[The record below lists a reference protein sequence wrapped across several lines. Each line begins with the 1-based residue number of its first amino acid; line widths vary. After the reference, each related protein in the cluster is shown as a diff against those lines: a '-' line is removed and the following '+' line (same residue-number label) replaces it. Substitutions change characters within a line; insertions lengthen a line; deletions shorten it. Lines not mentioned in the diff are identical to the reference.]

1 MIRERE
7 DMINA
12 YLSRS
17 ANIKIILSQLDID
30 DKKLLRFLL
39 EKGGWARLNAVT
51 RKFSTMDYGWF
62 LLVRLRTRIDSWAS
76 LAAGPCIS
84 QSRYC

>member
-51 RKFSTMDYGWF
+51 RKFSTMD
-62 LLVRLRTRIDSWAS
+62 
-76 LAAGPCIS
+76 
-84 QSRYC
+84 